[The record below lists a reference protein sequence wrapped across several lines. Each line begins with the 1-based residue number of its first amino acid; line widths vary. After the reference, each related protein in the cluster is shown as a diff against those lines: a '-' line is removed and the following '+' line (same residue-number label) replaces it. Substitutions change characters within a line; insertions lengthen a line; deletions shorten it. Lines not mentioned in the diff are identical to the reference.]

1 MKYTRTTL
9 AGLLTVLSA
18 ALLAVGCGESVAPE
32 RPTVQAPAHGPTLD
46 VVGDQ
51 NNGTFGANGT
61 AILKGFNPTNPHL
74 GAAVVA
80 TFFWPGST
88 NIITSVTDHLTNGT
102 PVGNT
107 YSLVE
112 YVTAGGISMA
122 TYVATNARNFPD
134 PNPDQDH
141 VLVVQANLSASIAAG
156 GIMLSAYGGV
166 YPTYAQGL
174 GAHRSGSGS
183 STSQTTADPGAI
195 SAGAGALVYGVT
207 LANGVAGLEPPPGF
221 ANVTN
226 LSDTS
231 MKADG
236 EYAVPAASGV
246 IDPQWTW
253 FFDSPSSPRTWLAT
267 VLALNE
273 APTRLVFTVQPKS
286 SLPCPM
292 TIPTIEVGATDDR
305 GNTVTAFNGSMT
317 VAIKHNGGALVAGT
331 LSGTKTV
338 AAVDGVARFSNLCID
353 QPNLPGNGYTL
364 TAAAPDVNLTVESAA
379 FSIGAV
385 N

>member
-1 MKYTRTTL
+1 MRYPRTTL
-9 AGLLTVLSA
+9 AGLLAVLA
-18 ALLAVGCGESVAPE
+18 AGLLASGCGESVAPQ
-32 RPTVQAPAHGPTLD
+32 RSTIQGPARGPTLD

-51 NNGTFGANGT
+51 TNGTFGANGT

-74 GAAVVA
+74 GDAVVA

-88 NIITSVTDHLTNGT
+88 NIITSVTDHLTDGT

-112 YVTAGGISMA
+112 YVTAGGTSMA

-134 PNPDQDH
+134 PNPDQDK
-141 VLVVQANLSASIAAG
+141 VLVVQANLSSSITAG
-156 GIMLSAYGGV
+156 GIMLSAYRGV
-166 YPTYAQGL
+166 YPTPAQAL
-174 GAHRSGSGS
+174 GAHQSGSGS
-183 STSQTTADPGAI
+183 STTQTTADPGTI
-195 SAGAGALVYGVT
+195 SVGAGALVYAVT
-207 LANGVAGLEPPPGF
+207 LGNAVAGLEPPAGF
-221 ANVTN
+221 ANITN
-226 LSDTS
+226 MSDAS

-236 EYAVPAASGV
+236 EYMVPAGAGAV
-246 IDPQWTW
+246 DPRWTW

-273 APTRLVFTVQPKS
+273 APTRLVFSVQPKS

-292 TIPTIEVGATDDR
+292 TIPTVEVGATDDR
-305 GNTVTAFNGSMT
+305 GNTVTAFNGSVT
-317 VAIKHNGGALVAGT
+317 VAIKHNGGALVPGT

-338 AAVDGVARFSNLCID
+338 AAVNGVARFSDLCID
-353 QPNLPGNGYTL
+353 QPNVPGNGYTL
-364 TAAAPDVNLTVESAA
+364 TATAPDVNLSVESAA
-379 FSIGAV
+379 FNIGLG